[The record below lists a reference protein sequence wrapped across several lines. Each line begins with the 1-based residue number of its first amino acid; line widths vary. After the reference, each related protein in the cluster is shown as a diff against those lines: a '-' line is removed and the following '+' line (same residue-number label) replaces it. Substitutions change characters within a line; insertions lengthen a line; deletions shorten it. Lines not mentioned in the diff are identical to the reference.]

1 MRMCSLRGQI
11 PAQEGRTPYKPLGQN
26 DHSGHI
32 QPHVRS
38 QSPVT
43 QGLRGRGLKPHTI
56 REAGVETRQSG
67 APPERRGRLPESG
80 WRALCLA
87 FATGG
92 SFC

>member
-43 QGLRGRGLKPHTI
+43 QGLRGRGLKPL
-56 REAGVETRQSG
+56 QSG
-67 APPERRGRLPESG
+67 KLGWGSVNQARCGKGEGGFRDAAGGRFVSPSPQ
-80 WRALCLA
+80 
-87 FATGG
+87 
-92 SFC
+92 